1 MDHAWTR
8 HYLRLAEIVG
18 AGKIIMVPLGPQS
31 QLGEFPSEMT
41 TVYAKNDT
49 KIHFHENAKRP
60 FLNHFF
66 SSVVL
71 QSK

>member
-41 TVYAKNDT
+41 TVFA
-49 KIHFHENAKRP
+49 
-60 FLNHFF
+60 
-66 SSVVL
+66 
-71 QSK
+71 